1 MVVVVPVVRLTR
13 LPSSSMPRMMPAKLL
28 CFFVLILTSSLFG
41 ASVVVVAEG
50 GSTRLNAAHNY
61 EPSHLRPRR
70 VLQGPSSRHWGAVQS
85 LRGGAAASPKARSV
99 KRSPVTNV
107 KNKKPLGTGTAT
119 VANEVFNLV
128 KAIVGVGVLS
138 LPAGIAA
145 FSGSRSAIGPSVL
158 IMTAIGLL
166 SAQGFATIGRV
177 CSYTSSASYRQA
189 WSRSV
194 GESTSWIPA
203 YSTTFKTFLA
213 CLAFSMVLKDT
224 FTSLLRFD
232 DPPLVLVGVTTVI
245 LLPLCSKKSLASL
258 APFSLLGVLGMAY
271 TFVAMTIRYLDGSY
285 SSSSKTNL
293 LADIATASLRPKF
306 GTTNGWTDVLSP
318 NSLILTCML
327 STAFM
332 AHFNAPKFYLE
343 LYDNTLPRY
352 HAVVYTSFGISIL
365 LMAGMTAMGF
375 LTFGSSSSGLILN
388 NYSPNDVLIF
398 GSRLAVALSLVF
410 SYPLA
415 FQGCRDG
422 ILDLLNFSPKQR
434 ADDNVVNLTTLVL
447 LSVVTFLAIVLK
459 DVSLVLSLGGATL
472 GNALTYVYPA
482 IMYYSVVKKQ
492 KRKETA
498 NVALSVVSAVLGI
511 FMGAV
516 GAKMALD
523 K

>member
-1 MVVVVPVVRLTR
+1 
-13 LPSSSMPRMMPAKLL
+13 
-28 CFFVLILTSSLFG
+28 
-41 ASVVVVAEG
+41 
-50 GSTRLNAAHNY
+50 
-61 EPSHLRPRR
+61 
-70 VLQGPSSRHWGAVQS
+70 
-85 LRGGAAASPKARSV
+85 
-99 KRSPVTNV
+99 
-107 KNKKPLGTGTAT
+107 
-119 VANEVFNLV
+119 
-128 KAIVGVGVLS
+128 
-138 LPAGIAA
+138 
-145 FSGSRSAIGPSVL
+145 
-158 IMTAIGLL
+158 
-166 SAQGFATIGRV
+166 
-177 CSYTSSASYRQA
+177 
-189 WSRSV
+189 
-194 GESTSWIPA
+194 
-203 YSTTFKTFLA
+203 
-213 CLAFSMVLKDT
+213 
-224 FTSLLRFD
+224 
-232 DPPLVLVGVTTVI
+232 
-245 LLPLCSKKSLASL
+245 
-258 APFSLLGVLGMAY
+258 
-271 TFVAMTIRYLDGSY
+271 
-285 SSSSKTNL
+285 
-293 LADIATASLRPKF
+293 
-306 GTTNGWTDVLSP
+306 
-318 NSLILTCML
+318 
-327 STAFM
+327 
-332 AHFNAPKFYLE
+332 
-343 LYDNTLPRY
+343 
-352 HAVVYTSFGISIL
+352 
-365 LMAGMTAMGF
+365 MGF